1 MTGSWRLLSLQE
13 VLGHHSVLEGAWP
26 VLGPLVMLEAV
37 QGISD
42 EG

>member
-13 VLGHHSVLEGAWP
+13 MLGHYSVLEGAWS
-26 VLGPLVMLEAV
+26 VLGPLVMLETV
-37 QGISD
+37 QGVSD

>member
-1 MTGSWRLLSLQE
+1 MTGTWRLLSLQE
-13 VLGHHSVLEGAWP
+13 VLGHYSVLEGSWS

-37 QGISD
+37 QDVSD